1 MNTQMPAISEQ
12 KSPYEPTPEQLERE
26 QALHRFNRLFVYV
39 PLILAGVVVLALV
52 LWMLWRVFTV
62 TSDNQA
68 KFYGSL
74 SGLADLILIF
84 FNIIPMMLLCAIGPA
99 LFGYLVRN
107 AVKKNKLPLE
117 ERRGK
122 LQPLLWRVDKAIA
135 KIQSSLQD
143 TQLQKVA
150 KPVIQGHALAAAIQ
164 AMARSIQR
172 IFVEPKE

>member
-84 FNIIPMMLLCAIGPA
+84 FNIILFCFLL
-99 LFGYLVRN
+99 
-107 AVKKNKLPLE
+107 
-117 ERRGK
+117 
-122 LQPLLWRVDKAIA
+122 LLLKYIINYY
-135 KIQSSLQD
+135 K
-143 TQLQKVA
+143 
-150 KPVIQGHALAAAIQ
+150 
-164 AMARSIQR
+164 
-172 IFVEPKE
+172 